1 MLTIRI
7 GNKRIKLL
15 NWIIFILVIFFIIY
29 IIGSL
34 FFMIPVFRNVYNYKL
49 DKENYS
55 INGKVTF
62 KNAWFKCNVKEEFV
76 IKADDKD
83 ILFMLEN
90 DLLKDGFKKKKDKY
104 IKTSK
109 SFGICKDEEKE
120 YKKNHEK
127 GYVTFKLN
135 GESNVKISFGNDY
148 NDSFVT
154 AKINDIE
161 TKNILVNSNF
171 NKNKVGSYII
181 SYTIDGLDNY
191 KERLYRKIEVV
202 DEEKPVITLNGE
214 KEIMLDYGS
223 KYNEPG
229 FKAIDNYDGD
239 ITNKVEVKN
248 DVNIKKSGT
257 YKVSYKVKDSSGNS
271 VKEERIVIVKE
282 KNSSVNKEEPKIEVK
297 DGLTYV
303 NGILVVNKTYGLP
316 KNYDPKVNK
325 EAKKALENMQADAKV
340 LGLKLPLVSGYRS
353 YATQENLYNK
363 YVKKDGEE
371 EASTY
376 SAKPGHSE
384 HQTGLAFDVG
394 SVERSFANT
403 DEAKWLE
410 ENAHLYG
417 FIIRYP
423 KGKTDI
429 TGYIYEPWHIRYLGK
444 ENAKKVKESG
454 LTLEEYLGVN

>member
-1 MLTIRI
+1 MLTIKI

-29 IIGSL
+29 VIGSL
-34 FFMIPVFRNVYNYKL
+34 FFMIPIFKDVYDNKIT
-49 DKENYS
+49 KENYS
-55 INGKVTF
+55 IDSKITF
-62 KNAWFKCNVKEEFV
+62 KNAWLKCNIKEEYV
-76 IKADDKD
+76 IKANDKE
-83 ILFMLEN
+83 IFNTLEN
-90 DLLKDGFKKKKDKY
+90 DLLKDGFTKKKDKY

-120 YKKNHEK
+120 YKENHKKE
-127 GYVTFKLN
+127 YVTFKLN
-135 GESNVKISFGNDY
+135 GESNEKISFGNDY
-148 NDSFVT
+148 NDSYVV
-154 AKINDIE
+154 ARINGKE
-161 TKNILVNSNF
+161 TKNISVNSNF
-171 NKNKVGSYII
+171 NKNKVGSYVI
-181 SYTIDGLDNY
+181 SYTLNISDNY

-202 DEEKPVITLNGE
+202 DEEKPVIELNGE
-214 KEIMLDYGS
+214 KEITLNYGT

-239 ITNKVEVKN
+239 ITNKVEVKIG
-248 DVNIKKSGT
+248 VNIKKPGT

-271 VKEERIVIVKE
+271 SKEERVVIVMD
-282 KNSSVNKEEPKIEVK
+282 KNSSVNKEEPEIEVK

-303 NGILVVNKTYGLP
+303 NGILLVNKTYGLP
-316 KNYDPKVNK
+316 KDYDPKVNK

-353 YATQENLYNK
+353 YTTQENLYNK
-363 YVKKDGEE
+363 YVKKDGEA
-371 EASTY
+371 EANTY

-394 SVERSFANT
+394 SVDRSFANT

-417 FIIRYP
+417 FIVRYP
-423 KGKTDI
+423 KEKTDI

-444 ENAKKVKESG
+444 ENAKEVWESG
-454 LTLEEYLGVN
+454 LTLEEYLGIY

>member
-1 MLTIRI
+1 MLTIKI
-7 GNKRIKLL
+7 GNRRIKLL

-29 IIGSL
+29 AIGSL
-34 FFMIPVFRNVYNYKL
+34 FFMIPIFKSVHNHKL

-55 INGKVTF
+55 IKSKTTL
-62 KNAWFKCNVKEEFV
+62 KNAWLNCNVKEEFV
-76 IKADDKD
+76 IKTDDKD
-83 ILFMLEN
+83 ILYMLEN
-90 DLLKDGFKKKKDKY
+90 DLLKDGFTKKKDKY
-104 IKTSK
+104 IKISK

-120 YKKNHEK
+120 YKENHKKE
-127 GYVTFKLN
+127 YVTFKLN
-135 GESNVKISFGNDY
+135 GESNEKILFGNDY
-148 NDSFVT
+148 NDSYVT
-154 AKINDIE
+154 ARINGKE

-171 NKNKVGSYII
+171 NKNKVGSYVI
-181 SYTIDGLDNY
+181 SYTLNISDNY

-202 DEEKPVITLNGE
+202 DEEKPVIELNGE
-214 KEIMLDYGS
+214 KEITLDYGF

-229 FKAIDNYDGD
+229 FKAMDNYDGD

-248 DVNIKKSGT
+248 TVNIKKSGT

-271 VKEERIVIVKE
+271 SKEERIITVRE
-282 KNSSVNKEEPKIEVK
+282 KSSSVNKEEPKIEVK

-303 NGILVVNKTYGLP
+303 NGILLVNKTYGLS
-316 KNYDPKVNK
+316 KDYDPKVNK

-371 EASTY
+371 EANTY

-403 DEAKWLE
+403 DEAKWIE

-417 FIIRYP
+417 FIVRYP

-454 LTLEEYLGVN
+454 LTLEEYLGLS